1 MRISESSAQQIVEE
15 IGKLV
20 GQNINLMDETGH
32 IIASNDPSR
41 IGNFHEGAYRIIQN
55 HLKEL
60 YITPE
65 LEKSLPMVRQGIN
78 LPIVVEG
85 SVEGV
90 IGITGSYDDVIQFG
104 QVVKKMAEILIKER
118 IHLDEERLD
127 IRIHSRF
134 LEDWILG
141 DGLSNPRLLSERG
154 YALGIDIRKPRRCMV
169 VSVQKRSDYTATLGG
184 QQFIERIEN
193 AVASHM
199 GRYPGTIIL
208 RNAARQVILISRR
221 STEEIKSIGETLS
234 DEICTQF
241 GVRPIIGI
249 DGTAEDVHGGYLQA
263 NRAWRVAPHSVD
275 GIVCYENL
283 TMELILDMIPQKS
296 KIEYLY
302 KIFPG
307 CSNGEIRDFCALL
320 EAYFQ
325 AEGSL
330 NAAAESLFI
339 HKNTLQYRIRA
350 MAEATGLDVRKPSC
364 APALYFAMLLVRDL
378 ENDSFWTT

>member
-41 IGNFHEGAYRIIQN
+41 IGNFHEGAYRIIEN
-55 HLKEL
+55 HLQEL

-65 LEKSLPMVRQGIN
+65 LEQSLSMVRQGIN

-85 SVEGV
+85 NVEGV
-90 IGITGSYDDVIQFG
+90 IGITGSYDAVIQFG

-127 IRIHSRF
+127 TRIRSRF
-134 LEDWILG
+134 LEDWVLG

-169 VSVQKRSDYTATLGG
+169 VSVQNLSYYTTTLEG
-184 QQFIERIEN
+184 QQFIEQAEKV
-193 AVASHM
+193 VASHM
-199 GRYPGTIIL
+199 EQYPGTIIL
-208 RNAARQVILISRR
+208 RNAARQIILISRR
-221 STEEIKSIGETLS
+221 STEEIKSIGIALS
-234 DEICTQF
+234 NQINAQLR
-241 GVRPIIGI
+241 VHAIIGI
-249 DGTAEDVHGGYLQA
+249 DGTSEDVHGGYLQA
-263 NRAWRVAPHSVD
+263 NRAWRVAPHSD
-275 GIVCYENL
+275 GGVVCYENL

-296 KIEYLY
+296 KIEYLH

-307 CSNGEIRDFCALL
+307 CSNGEIRDFSALL

-364 APALYFAMLLVRDL
+364 APALYLAMLLIRDL
-378 ENDSFWTT
+378 ENDSFLAI